1 MFSNLQINVEPNERF
16 LKFLSLQG
24 EKKNLKNVEM
34 ILDLENQNQGL
45 FTELMANFDEVCL
58 LRNGFDKDG
67 LPLKISWQDALEKY
81 YNSIKYKG
89 ITKDYVDIARVFA
102 QRGLSQDVFDTAK
115 ALRREAK
122 RYETPEHILG
132 KPIKEETILESIE
145 RIKEQTEEKIESG
158 RDFIEKLYSQQ
169 FTYEWLSK
177 KDPNNG
183 IIGLLCS
190 SCTSITSKLY
200 GKEIAKASI
209 IAPDVQNLV
218 IRDITGGIIA
228 KGAVYVN
235 KKMGYAVI
243 NDFEL
248 NSEYRKHEL
257 VVGIYDADPVGRS
270 EKDRE
275 LIFKA
280 FQRGIKAFV
289 EEYDKQNP
297 DKPLIQVNVGMGYNK
312 LKKQVEMF
320 KRATDNLTVPAE
332 YGFFDAMKSE
342 QYILYYRYDKEIE
355 NGGHD
360 R

>member
-1 MFSNLQINVEPNERF
+1 MNVPPNENL
-16 LKFLSLQG
+16 LKFLSIQR
-24 EKKNLKNVEM
+24 EKKNLTNVEM
-34 ILDLENQNQGL
+34 ILDLENIYHGL
-45 FTELMANFDEVCL
+45 FTELMSNFDEVCL
-58 LRNGFDKDG
+58 LRNKFDKNG
-67 LPLKISWQDALEKY
+67 LPLKISWNEALEQYFK
-81 YNSIKYKG
+81 SIKYIG
-89 ITKDYVDIARVFA
+89 ITRENADIASTFEKR
-102 QRGLSQDVFDTAK
+102 RISQEAFDIASELRKKAK
-115 ALRREAK
+115 HDNI
-122 RYETPEHILG
+122 PEHLLG
-132 KPIKEETILESIE
+132 KPLKEETILESIE
-145 RIKEQTEEKIESG
+145 RIKEQTEKEIKNG
-158 RDFIEKLYSQQ
+158 RDLIELLYNQQ

-200 GKEIAKASI
+200 GKEIAQASI

-218 IRDITGGIIA
+218 IRDITGEIIA

-270 EKDRE
+270 EKNRE

-297 DKPLIQVNVGMGYNK
+297 DKPLTQVNVGIGYNK

-320 KRATDNLTVPAE
+320 KRETDNLTVPAE
-332 YGFFDAMKSE
+332 YGFFDAMKAE

-355 NGGHD
+355 TGGHD